1 MDKLCDSK
9 ENYLALQ
16 EKLLSFGNMVG
27 VFSIYRAKAKAHMYF
42 ITTDFLVL
50 VVLSL
55 ISAHLFSD
63 FVHVYTL
70 PAFDVVYDHRLYF
83 W

>member
-9 ENYLALQ
+9 KNYLALQ
-16 EKLLSFGNMVG
+16 EKLLSLVTQL
-27 VFSIYRAKAKAHMYF
+27 VCSIQVAKAKARMYF

-55 ISAHLFSD
+55 ISSHLF
-63 FVHVYTL
+63 
-70 PAFDVVYDHRLYF
+70 FDVVHVHFLPSMSYDHRLYF